1 MATFKSPLWIETRT
15 LILLKSGLFLLSRVI
30 RMLNRMLTRLCLKT
44 TLSIRRRDRRRRT
57 SSGTC
62 APPPWEQLTRLCL
75 KTILS
80 IGWSRTNSGS
90 MRTVMLRWDQPFS
103 SLFLAVL
110 ICSLGSR
117 AIPMYIG
124 LSGTLKALAIRHF
137 AGLKPLSPAERSRF
151 RARWCRQTS
160 SRISAALA
168 EATVMRLTGAP
179 LHPAPTY
186 VIEIVLAIAQDLLI
200 YCLDAVN
207 SLSLSLLSPSVPCPS
222 SLSFLPWTTC
232 DPPKSLFLPDIDYI
246 VVNISD
252 ID

>member
-1 MATFKSPLWIETRT
+1 
-15 LILLKSGLFLLSRVI
+15 
-30 RMLNRMLTRLCLKT
+30 
-44 TLSIRRRDRRRRT
+44 
-57 SSGTC
+57 
-62 APPPWEQLTRLCL
+62 
-75 KTILS
+75 
-80 IGWSRTNSGS
+80 
-90 MRTVMLRWDQPFS
+90 
-103 SLFLAVL
+103 
-110 ICSLGSR
+110 
-117 AIPMYIG
+117 
-124 LSGTLKALAIRHF
+124 
-137 AGLKPLSPAERSRF
+137 
-151 RARWCRQTS
+151 
-160 SRISAALA
+160 
-168 EATVMRLTGAP
+168 MRLTGAP